1 MTSGRR
7 RTTLAGIAAAVLA
20 AFGVTARSEESD
32 GSTWNLGQ
40 LMREL
45 SSVRT
50 ARARFTEKRF
60 LKMLDRPIESSG
72 TLAFEAPAHLEKLT
86 LMPKRELLRVEQ
98 DKVTLEIGAKPK
110 RRILSLSDYP
120 QLRAFVESIRATLA
134 GDQAALERFYQ
145 VDFSGSAER
154 WRLKLQPSDTK
165 TKSLV
170 REIRITGRRNE
181 IVGVEVDQA
190 DGDRSVMSMVPDDS

>member
-1 MTSGRR
+1 MTSGSRR
-7 RTTLAGIAAAVLA
+7 AALA
-20 AFGVTARSEESD
+20 AIVAALLAAHDGAFGDERGAGPWD
-32 GSTWNLGQ
+32 LGQ

-45 SSVRT
+45 SSVHT
-50 ARARFTEKRF
+50 ARARFTEKRY

-72 TLAFEAPAHLEKLT
+72 TLAFEAPARLEKLT
-86 LMPKRELLRVEQ
+86 LLPKRELLRVEQ
-98 DKVTLEIGAKPK
+98 DKVTLEIGAQPK
-110 RRILSLSDYP
+110 RRILSLSDHP

-145 VDFSGSAER
+145 VELSGSAER
-154 WRLKLQPSDTK
+154 WRLKLQPSDMK

-170 REIRITGRRNE
+170 REIRITGRHGE
-181 IVGVEVDQA
+181 IIGVEVDQA